1 MAQKVHSSLV
11 DDLDGSAADQ
21 TVKFGLD
28 GAEYQI
34 DLSKANADKLRNLLA
49 PYLGH
54 GRRVGGRRSPGRRGG
69 GRGATSETAQIRE
82 WAKANG
88 HKVSD
93 RGRIPAPVVE
103 AYHKAH

>member
-1 MAQKVHSSLV
+1 MAQKVHYSLV

-49 PYLGH
+49 PYVGH
-54 GRRVGGRRSPGRRGG
+54 GRRVGGRRTTSRRGG
-69 GRGATSETAQIRE
+69 RDAASETAKIRE

-103 AYHKAH
+103 AYRKAH

>member
-1 MAQKVHSSLV
+1 MAQKVHYSLV

-34 DLSKANADKLRNLLA
+34 DLSSANADKLRNLLA
-49 PYLGH
+49 PYVGQ
-54 GRRVGGRRSPGRRGG
+54 GRRIGGRRSVSRRSGRDGS
-69 GRGATSETAQIRE
+69 SETAQIRE

-103 AYHKAH
+103 AYRQAH